1 MIDTPDLNSYYMIH
15 AAMRRGAFRLSTA
28 LAEIEP
34 DAERLRAVRWYTA
47 GVLDELHVHH
57 TIEDDV
63 FFPALA
69 ERVPAF
75 VEYEATL
82 AADHR
87 HLTDVM
93 SGLRMAV
100 QGLHDGQ
107 DWDEN
112 RSKAVALSA
121 ELARFLDEH
130 LRVEDHDILPL
141 FARHFSTEEYHVLDQ
156 QAIKRTGLRQLL
168 FTVPWAVTTAD
179 REAAEHLLMTGPAV
193 LKIIW
198 RLTRNRHARL
208 ATLALGTEVTA
219 VVR

>member
-1 MIDTPDLNSYYMIH
+1 MTDTPDLNSYYMIH
-15 AAMRRGAFRLSTA
+15 AAMRRGAVRLSTA
-28 LAEIEP
+28 LAAIEP
-34 DAERLRAVRWYTA
+34 DAQRLRALRWYTD
-47 GVLDELHVHH
+47 GVIDELHAHH
-57 TIEDDV
+57 TIEDDL

-75 VEYEATL
+75 VEYDAAL

-93 SGLRMAV
+93 SALRTAV
-100 QGLHDGQ
+100 HGLHDGH
-107 DWDEN
+107 DWEEH
-112 RSKAVALSA
+112 RSRAVALSA

-130 LRVEDHDILPL
+130 LRVEDDDILPL
-141 FARHFSTEEYHVLDQ
+141 FARHFGAEEYHELDQ

-179 REAAEHLLMTGPAV
+179 REAAEHLLTTGPA
-193 LKIIW
+193 LLRIIW
-198 RLTRNRHARL
+198 RLTRQRHSRL
-208 ATLALGTEVTA
+208 ATLALGTEIAA